1 MDFSVRMP
9 PLPMYTLFPYTTLF
23 RSNAFWLLPHGVPTQ
38 LVPLV
43 VESNER
49 PLRSP
54 IGVTLIQAEDGI
66 RLAAV
71 TGVQTCA
78 LPIPN
83 PLRPVGVTTGVIVMP
98 LAINVPPLP
107 SEMPCRISQVAP
119 VTVVQ
124 ARSSE
129 KPSVTLHPGPCTS
142 KSS

>member
-54 IGVTLIQAEDGI
+54 IGVTLREQMPGG
-66 RLAAV
+66 RL
-71 TGVQTCA
+71 T
-78 LPIPN
+78 LSPITWIMNEVNPN
-83 PLRPVGVTTGVIVMP
+83 PLRPVGVTTVAIVSP

-107 SEMPCRISQVAP
+107 
-119 VTVVQ
+119 
-124 ARSSE
+124 
-129 KPSVTLHPGPCTS
+129 L
-142 KSS
+142 